1 MRPAGEIR
9 QVLLTA
15 VGELTTPDR
24 GPTLY
29 ELACHTKV
37 GSEAARRTLD
47 NMRRHGAVHIPR
59 TRRVSYR
66 NRPVAE
72 YGLSV
77 EPTSDGLG
85 DLQTAMKAWGACPA

>member
-15 VGELTTPDR
+15 VGELSTPDR
-24 GPTLY
+24 GPTLA
-29 ELACHTKV
+29 ELASHTQV
-37 GSEAARRTLD
+37 GHKAAMETMK

-59 TRRVSYR
+59 TRRVDYR

-72 YGLSV
+72 YALKK
-77 EPTSDGLG
+77 EPTSVGYVDLG
-85 DLQTAMKAWGACPA
+85 AAMQAWAD

>member
-15 VGELTTPDR
+15 VGELSTPDR
-24 GPTLY
+24 GPTLA
-29 ELACHTKV
+29 ELASHTKV
-37 GSEAARRTLD
+37 GQKAAMETMK

-59 TRRVSYR
+59 TRRVEYR

-72 YGLSV
+72 YALTKEPISV
-77 EPTSDGLG
+77 GCVDLG
-85 DLQTAMKAWGACPA
+85 AAMQAWVD